1 MFQDCNHYQPYY
13 DYSELKKI
21 NTQNIYYSNDL
32 DEANNH
38 SFLDEDNCEKIN
50 LNSLR
55 IFSENFNVYKNQ
67 KQITNMYTTKE
78 PPKFFDINDIME
90 IIKKYLKDDEEFTN
104 KLKENNIFEGS
115 SEYNKLVSKKRARNS
130 STDYLNYEI
139 KKNEEEK
146 MQKKN
151 RGRAPKNQLEGIRIK
166 HSKYFSDNIIKKIK
180 DKFFNYGIIF
190 LNKILGLKDPFK
202 LKIIAYKIINKT
214 NRNKDLHYLD
224 MNLFDLFS
232 LETSIK
238 TKVID
243 HNKIILKK
251 IKEKIK
257 ENNKILFEETKKKTI
272 NFALNMSFR
281 DFIDLLIGKKKVKDF
296 EIDEQGGNIIQS
308 CIEGLGDILENIKE
322 KNSKDEYYF
331 KKFVFYMYNYE
342 RALYLKTPRKS
353 KTEKT

>member
-1 MFQDCNHYQPYY
+1 MSIIF
-13 DYSELKKI
+13 DYLEDDPDFTKNLKK
-21 NTQNIYYSNDL
+21 
-32 DEANNH
+32 
-38 SFLDEDNCEKIN
+38 
-50 LNSLR
+50 
-55 IFSENFNVYKNQ
+55 
-67 KQITNMYTTKE
+67 
-78 PPKFFDINDIME
+78 
-90 IIKKYLKDDEEFTN
+90 N
-104 KLKENNIFEGS
+104 KIFES
-115 SEYNKLVSKKRARNS
+115 SKEYHKLTSKKRARNY
-130 STDYLNYEI
+130 STEYLDYEQ

-146 MQKKN
+146 MQKKD
-151 RGRAPKNQLEGIRIK
+151 RGRAPKSKFEGIRIK
-166 HSKYFSDNIIKKIK
+166 HSKYFSDNILKKIK
-180 DKFFNYGIIF
+180 DKYFYYGIIF

-238 TKVID
+238 SKEKD
-243 HNKIILKK
+243 HNKIILEK
-251 IKEKIK
+251 IKEKLKQNEHFLI
-257 ENNKILFEETKKKTI
+257 EEIKKKTI

-296 EIDEQGGNIIQS
+296 KIDEQGGNIIQS

-342 RALYLKTPRKS
+342 RALYFKTPRRS
-353 KTEKT
+353 KTKKT